1 MHQFLLLLIF
11 AHLPFVDGVYV
22 NNQGP
27 FRFAFDTGAES
38 TSIDAALAQSIGLT
52 PQYRVEVVTAAA
64 SSLAPALRAQIRA
77 GQRTTPDSEAILLPL
92 DGQPGI
98 LGQSTLRHLDYQIDS
113 ATNQVHFHP
122 TPPPNA
128 LALPLRYQG
137 HRIVVTVRTG
147 GQDFDLIL
155 DSGSNAILLPTAPKS
170 FRAQGTAALQT
181 HNGTGSLPYGQLRAL
196 QIATLNLKDTPAAIH
211 PNHSGLLPT
220 SLFRKITVSNSTG
233 TLYLE
238 K

>member
-1 MHQFLLLLIF
+1 MHQLLLLIF
-11 AHLPFVDGVYV
+11 AHLPFVEGVYV

-38 TSIDAALAQSIGLT
+38 TSIDAALARSIGLT

-64 SSLAPALRAQIRA
+64 SSLAPALRTQIRA
-77 GQRTTPDSEAILLPL
+77 GQTTAPDSEAILLPL
-92 DGQPGI
+92 NGQPGI
-98 LGQSTLRHLDYQIDS
+98 LGQSTLRHLDYQIDT
-113 ATNQVHFHP
+113 ATNQVHLGA
-122 TPPPNA
+122 TPQPNA

-137 HRIVVTVRTG
+137 HRIVVTIRSG
-147 GQDFDLIL
+147 GQDFDLVL
-155 DSGSNAILLPTAPKS
+155 DSGTNAILLPTSPKS

-181 HNGTGSLPYGQLRAL
+181 HNGTGSLPYGQLGHL
-196 QIATLNLKDTPAAIH
+196 QVASLHLKNAPAAIH
-211 PNHSGLLPT
+211 PNHPGLLPT